1 MNTVMDLI
9 RKEKLV
15 IIARGIPA
23 EKLVP
28 AAQAMH
34 EAGIAL
40 LESTFDHS
48 LPDPISDNAQK
59 LKALID
65 AMGGKMTVG
74 AGTVL
79 TVREVQAAFD
89 AGCGY
94 VISPSTNPEVIA
106 ETKRLGMLS
115 IPGAMTPT
123 EVARAWDL
131 GADMVKLFPADDL
144 GVHYIKNIRAPL
156 PHIPLMATGG
166 VDPATIPEF
175 LQAGINAL
183 GTGITVLR
191 RELVEAEDYAGIAAL
206 ARAHV
211 EAVRG
216 ARGEKA

>member
-1 MNTVMDLI
+1 MNAIMETIL
-9 RKEKLV
+9 KEKLV

-23 EKLVP
+23 EKLVM

-34 EAGIAL
+34 GAGIVL

-48 LPDPISDNAQK
+48 LPDPIADNTAK
-59 LKALID
+59 LKALIK
-65 AMGGKMTVG
+65 AMDGKMAIG

-79 TVREVQAAFD
+79 TVKEVQAAHD

-94 VISPSTNPEVIA
+94 IISPSTNPEVVA
-106 ETKRLGMLS
+106 ETKRLSMLS

-123 EVARAWDL
+123 EIMRAWDL

-144 GVHYIKNIRAPL
+144 GVHYIRNIRAPL
-156 PHIPLMATGG
+156 PHVPLMATGG
-166 VDPATIPEF
+166 VNPATVPEF

-191 RELVEAEDYAGIAAL
+191 RDLVEAEDYLGIAAL
-206 ARAHV
+206 ARAHA

-216 ARGEKA
+216 AEGKKA